1 MVGETWIGWM
11 EYLVDKELVGW
22 SQSKS
27 CGQLVEV
34 ESNDVWHSLG
44 VLRLALFNICAID
57 IVSGIESP

>member
-1 MVGETWIGWM
+1 M